1 MESTAHT
8 RGKNECFKVN
18 DAKKKFGP
26 ILTDNTNSWGVEKS
40 LAFVESI

>member
-1 MESTAHT
+1 MESTAHPG
-8 RGKNECFKVN
+8 GKNECFKVN
-18 DAKKKFGP
+18 DAKKFGP